1 MSLMRFDTKIQF
13 ETDLIDD
20 EKEYVTL
27 SIITRMK
34 EHFNSHESPREHFEQ
49 NMGSVVQVATKFD
62 LDGRSV
68 CLFVTCHKIGEN
80 EVVMIGVETP
90 DLSTARYLQDE
101 FHESMREFA
110 EEGSEFCSTWVNP
123 ELN

>member
-1 MSLMRFDTKIQF
+1 MRLMRFDTKIQF

-27 SIITRMK
+27 TIITRMK
-34 EHFNSHESPREHFEQ
+34 DHFEQ

-68 CLFVTCHKIGEN
+68 CLFVTCHKISDN